1 MRAREPRSLVRGLGV
16 IATISLVAGNIVG
29 SGVFV
34 MPAALAKQAGP
45 LSLLAWPIV
54 ALAYLCL
61 AKIYTDLASI
71 YPITGGMQAYVQR
84 AFGDVAG
91 LVAAFMYWVSC
102 VIGNAAFIT
111 AFVGYFQV
119 FVPAV
124 DTPLECFLVA
134 QTVLWGV
141 TLVNIL
147 GVRAGGA
154 VQTVTVVLKVVPL
167 LALAAVMLLNADT
180 ANLHPFAPHGGGAL
194 FPAISMVA
202 WLFLGAESVTVPAEE
217 IKNVAATIRRS
228 AFIGFGLATVVYMA
242 VATGLTLA
250 IPSAELIDNP
260 SPLAYAATK
269 LLGPW
274 GGALISAAALI
285 SILGVLNGW
294 LLVTGRIPYS
304 AARMGVAPAFLGVL
318 HARTGTPVVAL
329 IFSSALTAVLAL
341 SYFSQTIL
349 DAYTRISLAATNT
362 ALVTVGLTCAAYVV
376 LSRREAGV
384 FSARQRKLAL
394 VYSLVG
400 VAVVLL
406 LMAGSGRLE
415 LIGTAVCIVLPLPFF
430 YWVRRV
436 RRNG

>member
-1 MRAREPRSLVRGLGV
+1 
-16 IATISLVAGNIVG
+16 
-29 SGVFV
+29 
-34 MPAALAKQAGP
+34 
-45 LSLLAWPIV
+45 
-54 ALAYLCL
+54 
-61 AKIYTDLASI
+61 
-71 YPITGGMQAYVQR
+71 
-84 AFGDVAG
+84 
-91 LVAAFMYWVSC
+91 
-102 VIGNAAFIT
+102 
-111 AFVGYFQV
+111 
-119 FVPAV
+119 
-124 DTPLECFLVA
+124 
-134 QTVLWGV
+134 
-141 TLVNIL
+141 
-147 GVRAGGA
+147 
-154 VQTVTVVLKVVPL
+154 VLKVVPL
-167 LALAAVMLLNADT
+167 LALAAVMLLITDT

-217 IKNVAATIRRS
+217 IKDVAATIRRS
-228 AFIGFGLATVVYMA
+228 AFIGFGLACVVYMA

-304 AARMGVAPAFLGVL
+304 AARMGVAPAFLGAL

-394 VYSLVG
+394 VYSMVG

-430 YWVRRV
+430 YGVRRV